1 MLLVRK
7 KGDLT
12 HLQVLNQPL
21 GTAEFDLEALQAS
34 GHCANAE
41 GPAAFVAF
49 LHMRPDPTFRH
60 GRKGPVRKKLLYSR
74 GQLPTPG
81 PQAPDSRGMHSRAL
95 PSPALASWNG
105 GIKSGSA

>member
-7 KGDLT
+7 KRDLT
-12 HLQVLNQPL
+12 HLQVFNQPL

-34 GHCANAE
+34 EHCANAE

-60 GRKGPVRKKLLYSR
+60 GIKGPVRKKIFTPGVNSR
-74 GQLPTPG
+74 LPGPKLPTPG
-81 PQAPDSRGMHSRAL
+81 VCTPKHSRAQ
-95 PSPALASWNG
+95 PYVG
-105 GIKSGSA
+105 VTK